1 MTIRMPLG
9 IRPTVDFAFK
19 KTFGDPNH
27 RQPLISLLNAI
38 LALESPIV
46 DVTIENPF
54 NYQDFLEDKLS
65 ILDVKAKDATG
76 SIFNIEMQLTV
87 TAGLV
92 KRVVFYGCELYAGQL
107 SKGDDYHRLQPVYSI
122 CILDDLAWESGTA
135 GHHRFRLVDTMNDRV
150 LEQTLEIHVLELPRY
165 NLQESDLAT
174 ASEVER
180 WLFWFRH
187 AHEYDATALR
197 RLFPEDAIRQ
207 AISIIEMIS
216 LKTEDKQM
224 YDTREKAARD
234 YQWLINGAREE
245 GREEG
250 RQEGIQ
256 EGIQEGREQGSLIGT
271 IRVCQSILRIPESS
285 NEELLAKP
293 LRELQSMANE
303 LQATLRNRMG

>member
-107 SKGDDYHRLQPVYSI
+107 SKGDDTIDCSPSI
-122 CILDDLAWESGTA
+122 PFAFL
-135 GHHRFRLVDTMNDRV
+135 
-150 LEQTLEIHVLELPRY
+150 
-165 NLQESDLAT
+165 
-174 ASEVER
+174 
-180 WLFWFRH
+180 
-187 AHEYDATALR
+187 
-197 RLFPEDAIRQ
+197 
-207 AISIIEMIS
+207 MIW
-216 LKTEDKQM
+216 
-224 YDTREKAARD
+224 RGNR
-234 YQWLINGAREE
+234 
-245 GREEG
+245 
-250 RQEGIQ
+250 
-256 EGIQEGREQGSLIGT
+256 
-271 IRVCQSILRIPESS
+271 
-285 NEELLAKP
+285 ELLVTIDSVWWIP
-293 LRELQSMANE
+293 
-303 LQATLRNRMG
+303 